1 MYIDPTVS
9 EWIETERQLC
19 MPLFNSN
26 GIGVHLLTRLYSGRV
41 GIDLDTV
48 SVTEYTEAIRD
59 WKLRLIRAFDRTEE
73 TEPKGKSNPATLRPQ
88 KSGRPT
94 PLYLE
99 GYINQLLLVGVVT
112 LDNYH
117 LCLQMPVCAF
127 FSGVYGTIALRDEVY
142 KRQGDLM
149 AEIANIFGN
158 GKKKFKS
165 SDFYNTSHT
174 EPAKLTGGD
183 LFREA
188 MMRWGVCE
196 DTGDQ

>member
-1 MYIDPTVS
+1 MYIDPLVS

-19 MPLFNSN
+19 MPLFSSN
-26 GIGVHLLTRLYSGRV
+26 GIGVHLLTRLYSDRV

-48 SVTEYTEAIRD
+48 SVPEYAEAIRD
-59 WKLRLIRAFDRTEE
+59 WKLRVLRAFDRPEE
-73 TEPKGKSNPATLRPQ
+73 TEPAGKRKPVKPMPR
-88 KSGRPT
+88 KSGRPA

-99 GYINQLLLVGVVT
+99 GYINQLLLTGIVT

-117 LCLQMPVCAF
+117 LCLQMPVCTF
-127 FSGVYGTIALRDEVY
+127 FSGVQGAIALRDEVY

-174 EPAKLTGGD
+174 EPVKLTASE
-183 LFREA
+183 LFRES
-188 MMRWGVCE
+188 MMRWGVCK
-196 DTGDQ
+196 DTDDQ